1 MVRVIT
7 RLPEGI
13 ELPPELAAGPLV
25 SVWATWAGPGRP
37 LIADP
42 VERLRSAHAAWAAAG
57 ERWSKDH
64 GCHRSAWI
72 SLLSPAIL
80 ETVSPEGRQRAE
92 DLARMRVVP
101 QR

>member
-64 GCHRSAWI
+64 GCHRSAWSI
-72 SLLSPAIL
+72 QQAS
-80 ETVSPEGRQRAE
+80 RQRAP
-92 DLARMRVVP
+92 R
-101 QR
+101 